1 MRNFSD
7 ICLQV
12 YFSDTFSETDFII
25 VNAGLYSLFKDYSSH
40 VSAEQKDAYL
50 GYAHTCRANLETA
63 LSNLPLHLPATSDAV
78 AALIF
83 GVSSCKRASRTA
95 Y

>member
-12 YFSDTFSETDFII
+12 YFSDTFSETDLII

-40 VSAEQKDAYL
+40 VSAEQKDTYL

-63 LSNLPLHLPATSDAV
+63 LSDLPLHLPATSDAV
-78 AALIF
+78 TALIF
-83 GVSSCKRASRTA
+83 GLR
-95 Y
+95 

>member
-12 YFSDTFSETDFII
+12 YFSDACSETDFII
-25 VNAGLYSLFKDYSSH
+25 VNAGLHSLFKDYSSH
-40 VSAEQKDAYL
+40 VSAEQKDTYL

-63 LSNLPLHLPATSDAV
+63 LSDLPLHLPATSDAV

-83 GVSSCKRASRTA
+83 GVSC
-95 Y
+95 